1 MLPATT
7 APAKPPLTEMQ
18 GRSNKERDKS
28 FADDEANALQ
38 RRMRRATL
46 TTTPRISRLLD
57 GRMGAY

>member
-7 APAKPPLTEMQ
+7 APAKPPLTEMHC
-18 GRSNKERDKS
+18 RSNQEGDMG
-28 FADDEANALQ
+28 FADVESKALQ